1 MPPKLARPPKKGT
14 KADLEAKAKKV
25 SEQSSNDN
33 RSHHCPEIK
42 ASDTI
47 SFSFLG

>member
-25 SEQSSNDN
+25 RKLFVQTN
-33 RSHHCPEIK
+33 
-42 ASDTI
+42 
-47 SFSFLG
+47 SFLTRVALSTYNYIDY

>member
-25 SEQSSNDN
+25 RKLLVQTNLLHMEVIPSTYD
-33 RSHHCPEIK
+33 HF
-42 ASDTI
+42 D
-47 SFSFLG
+47 F

>member
-25 SEQSSNDN
+25 RKDKYYIPSPFFC
-33 RSHHCPEIK
+33 RLFT
-42 ASDTI
+42 SDVLI
-47 SFSFLG
+47 NENAG